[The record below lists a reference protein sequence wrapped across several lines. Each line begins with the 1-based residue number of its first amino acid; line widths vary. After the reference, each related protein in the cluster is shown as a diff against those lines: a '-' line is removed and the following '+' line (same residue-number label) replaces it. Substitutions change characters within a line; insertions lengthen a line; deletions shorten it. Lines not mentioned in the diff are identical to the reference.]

1 MNWPRS
7 IAVVAFIAAAAQ
19 AQIVP
24 AAKIETKIDTKPPL
38 RPVRQSI
45 GTIETLGN
53 TRLYAL
59 GSANDPV
66 DMLGYMRGLYLDNYG
81 VVFTSEISLIITPT
95 LTPFRPTIT
104 KETHDQVHQKKIA
117 RLPALRVQMLELM
130 KQAAKEFSQIP
141 DSQRIVVAVRLRY
154 LNWEDRTG
162 LPAQIV
168 MSATRKDA
176 LDGQVQTTEEP

>member
-1 MNWPRS
+1 MRRLQLF
-7 IAVVAFIAAAAQ
+7 AVAALVAAAAH

-24 AAKIETKIDTKPPL
+24 AATTIETKTGL
-38 RPVRQSI
+38 RPIRQSI

-53 TRLYAL
+53 TRLFAL

-66 DMLGYMRGLYLDNYG
+66 DMLGLMRGLYLDNYG
-81 VVFTSEISLIITPT
+81 VVFTSEISLIVTPT

-104 KETHDQVHQKKIA
+104 KELHDQVHQKKVS
-117 RLPALRVQMLELM
+117 RVPALRAQMVELV
-130 KQAAKEFSQIP
+130 KQAAKEFAQMP

-162 LPAQIV
+162 LPSQIV

-176 LDGQVQTTEEP
+176 LEGVIQTTEEQ

>member
-1 MNWPRS
+1 MKWLRS
-7 IAVVAFIAAAAQ
+7 LAVAALAAAAAQ
-19 AQIVP
+19 AQVVS
-24 AAKIETKIDTKPPL
+24 ASHIEIKTPL
-38 RPVRQSI
+38 RTIRQSI

-53 TRLYAL
+53 TRLFAL
-59 GSANDPV
+59 GTANDPV
-66 DMLGYMRGLYLDNYG
+66 DMLGLMRGLYLDNYG
-81 VVFTSEISLIITPT
+81 VVFTSEISLIVTPT

-104 KETHDQVHQKKIA
+104 KEVHDQVHQKKTS
-117 RLPALRVQMLELM
+117 RLPALRVQMTELV

-176 LDGQVQTTEEP
+176 LEGAVQTTEEP